1 MTWAAIITLVV
12 GAYLFKLSGVAIG
25 TIQHRASRR
34 QLSEQDLADPQSA
47 NGDESDV
54 GGNRLFDRLGQ
65 LVPPA
70 VLFGLIVSQ
79 TVSTEGM
86 LVADARLVGVGVGTI
101 AAWRQAPF
109 WVVLLVSAA
118 AAAAVRAFTGIA

>member
-12 GAYLFKLSGVAIG
+12 GAYLFKLGGVAIG
-25 TIQHRASRR
+25 TFQGRASRQ
-34 QLSEQDLADPQSA
+34 QLCEQDLAGPEPA
-47 NGDESDV
+47 GSDDTDV
-54 GGNRLFDRLGQ
+54 STDRLFDRLGQ
-65 LVPPA
+65 LIPPA

-86 LVADARLVGVGVGTI
+86 LVADARLVGVGVGTV

-109 WVVLLVSAA
+109 WVVLFVSAA